1 MCSPSQSPLPPPS
14 PPAPSRSS
22 QCTVYSIIIYIYY
35 NTQKDILF
43 IRGDWNA
50 KVGSQ

>member
-1 MCSPSQSPLPPPS
+1 MYAYYLYVYLIYI
-14 PPAPSRSS
+14 
-22 QCTVYSIIIYIYY
+22 VYSIIIYIYY

-43 IRGDWNA
+43 IREDWNA